1 MCLSFD
7 LTKLAKVTVCH
18 HSACLLWSSTHTT
31 TLLSEWGRNHLS
43 SAFSLFI
50 SSPLFLALA
59 RLAASPAVLMV
70 FTFKSTILL
79 IEVQIRSVGNEK
91 LPQFRPQPSAAEVAP
106 LQETTKSYRSSDFA
120 NLYLTKPSGQVAG
133 GDTKQLLCPAAVTRD
148 KTASREH
155 TEGGRALGSFTKA
168 FLRRHSMPGLPPTSP
183 GQPGR
188 KAAVPARRPKPWS

>member
-106 LQETTKSYRSSDFA
+106 LQETTDKVIQELWLR
-120 NLYLTKPSGQVAG
+120 
-133 GDTKQLLCPAAVTRD
+133 QLVFD
-148 KTASREH
+148 KTQRAGSRRWH
-155 TEGGRALGSFTKA
+155 QA
-168 FLRRHSMPGLPPTSP
+168 
-183 GQPGR
+183 
-188 KAAVPARRPKPWS
+188 AAVPSSGDKRQNS